1 MVLEQEINDFI
12 KLIQPKDL
20 YYKGE
25 NKGFIVPELSEF
37 IHDFIDL
44 NEVDVS
50 DQVLEKFHQNFVM
63 IISLY
68 QKLPH
73 PTDDEFYHDNGLVDK
88 AYSRAKRAVVYAYD
102 LFAELGIDNDNARVH
117 LSLVLFLAGMLYDVD
132 KLANYYNL
140 FYYTADRKMDKSE
153 LQEIDL
159 LNPNQ
164 ACWSFKNTP
173 YFFYEKEEKK
183 DEKGKKGKCKSVESI
198 RLHLFYKYVDSFFID
213 YLFYFDELY
222 NQFISSWIKDEKDL
236 DQSSLFDA
244 YLMYI
249 NSDIVEV
256 RKACADA
263 IGDNRFS
270 IERRIAFST
279 HPHYGDKMPKAVD
292 VREFKA
298 MDRVYHRYFYKSDN
312 YEKIKK
318 EVICKNYNVGK
329 IEETNAKNNDNLE
342 DGKPVIK
349 VQKSN
354 EVYQVNESE
363 ISKNMFVDAFIN
375 FIKSEVNSGDLSIN
389 KSEESLLIDVENN
402 LIYVPFYVAKKHAIE
417 SERDVESHLGI
428 IYNYINNRVNI
439 SFYVSKKSL
448 SFIEFNVSLFNE
460 ILNDI
465 GLIKS
470 ELITDF
476 NSLRVTKSDYISSDD
491 RKNIQENKTEN
502 NINQEV
508 IDTKKQAYI
517 GNEVSP
523 VDDVVDLDF

>member
-20 YYKGE
+20 YDKGE
-25 NKGFIVPELSEF
+25 TKGFIVPELSEF
-37 IHDFIDL
+37 IQDFIEL
-44 NEVDVS
+44 NEVIVS
-50 DQVLEKFHQNFVM
+50 DEVLDNFHKNFVM

-73 PTDDEFYHDNGLVDK
+73 PTDGEFYHDNGLVDK
-88 AYSRAKRAVVYAYD
+88 AYSRARRAVVYAYD
-102 LFAELGIDNDNARVH
+102 LFAELGIEDNKSRVH
-117 LSLVLFLAGMLYDVD
+117 LSLVLFLAGMLYDAD
-132 KLANYYNL
+132 KLINYYRL
-140 FYYTADRKMDKSE
+140 FYYTANRKMDKSE
-153 LQEIDL
+153 LEEIDL
-159 LNPNQ
+159 LNPSQ
-164 ACWSFKNTP
+164 ACWSLKNTP

-183 DEKGKKGKCKSVESI
+183 DEKGKKGKCKSLESI

-249 NSDIVEV
+249 NADIVEV
-256 RKACADA
+256 RKDCADA

-279 HPHYGDKMPKAVD
+279 HPHYGDKMPKAVN
-292 VREFKA
+292 VRKFEA

-329 IEETNAKNNDNLE
+329 KEEKPINNHDDLEAK
-342 DGKPVIK
+342 KAVIQS
-349 VQKSN
+349 QKSN

-363 ISKNMFVDAFIN
+363 ISKNMFINAFVN
-375 FIKSEVNSGDLSIN
+375 FIKSEVRSGNLSIN

-428 IYNYINNRVNI
+428 IYNYINKRVNL
-439 SFYVSKKSL
+439 SFSVSKKSL
-448 SFIEFNVSLFNE
+448 SFIEFNASLFNDF
-460 ILNDI
+460 LNDI
-465 GLIKS
+465 GLVKHD
-470 ELITDF
+470 LVTDF
-476 NSLRVTKSDYISSDD
+476 NSLHVTKSDYISADD
-491 RKNIQENKTEN
+491 RKN

-508 IDTKKQAYI
+508 VATKKQAYT
-517 GNEVSP
+517 GNEILP
-523 VDDVVDLDF
+523 VGDVVDLDF